1 MLFPAYFSVGA
12 MVFALIVGVSV
23 IGRIFTALS
32 SLRKAISEVS
42 PMSRF
47 ER

>member
-23 IGRIFTALS
+23 IGRILAALS
-32 SLRKAISEVS
+32 SLTQSKE
-42 PMSRF
+42 
-47 ER
+47 